1 MGGKLLISCLL
12 SPTPL
17 RPRPSGEMPLCDFLT
32 RPQFMGSYLILYFL
46 FCLTSLFCQ
55 PKSILIICLTKLGFT
70 LLGYL
75 YILERI
81 GQYSNWHLPQSPSSK
96 YNQYSMISRCLSRP
110 GPGHGAPI
118 IIEYA
123 NNKRRERERYKTQ
136 MPIINNTSPTSR
148 PDIKHSLIQEGSPF
162 YNCTHPAA
170 KFSRI
175 PRFTIYFPLPCLDF
189 FGASFAI
196 FRRDNQ
202 YSCLLFKL
210 SCNNHQSQGHNFADC

>member
-12 SPTPL
+12 TPTPL

-75 YILERI
+75 YILKRI
-81 GQYSNWHLPQSPSSK
+81 GHYSHFSVTFTPVSLIKIQSILDDIWVFVS
-96 YNQYSMISRCLSRP
+96 P
-110 GPGHGAPI
+110 GPGQRAPI

-123 NNKRRERERYKTQ
+123 NNKRREREIQNTNA
-136 MPIINNTSPTSR
+136 NN
-148 PDIKHSLIQEGSPF
+148 K
-162 YNCTHPAA
+162 
-170 KFSRI
+170 
-175 PRFTIYFPLPCLDF
+175 
-189 FGASFAI
+189 
-196 FRRDNQ
+196 
-202 YSCLLFKL
+202 
-210 SCNNHQSQGHNFADC
+210 